1 MKNSLVLTLTFHEL
15 IHILY
20 KHFLKK
26 ELVKEGEYSKMS
38 FSFLPDGRYKC
49 ELFNDVETDILK
61 PVNEKNEKNE
71 KKVGRMIRIDESE
84 TK

>member
-1 MKNSLVLTLTFHEL
+1 
-15 IHILY
+15 
-20 KHFLKK
+20 
-26 ELVKEGEYSKMS
+26 MS